1 MIDPARI
8 PSRVDTLVSAPVPA
22 ADAEAEALVARLLDS
37 MSVRDK
43 AAQLVMPW
51 LPGNYAAFDDETF
64 AREQRWVDSLHVG
77 AVLISVGSPLDV
89 AVKLNDLQR
98 RSPLPLLVAADLEA
112 GTSVRL
118 NGGTPFPSN
127 MGVGAAGGERD
138 AYDMGRI
145 TAIEARA
152 VGIHL
157 AFAPVADVNSNPA
170 NPIINTRSFGE
181 DPRAVGR
188 LVAAQVRGMQDYGL
202 LATVKHFP
210 GHGDTETDSHLAMPS
225 IASGW
230 PRLDSIEMVPFR
242 AAVDAGVTAVMSAH
256 IALPALDGGRI
267 RPATLVPAIL
277 TGILRDSLHFRGLI
291 ATDALNMAGLGG
303 ASGAAE
309 SSVLAFLAGADLF
322 VQPADPVTVIDAIAR
337 SVASGRISAE
347 RLDSSVSRVL
357 LLKARLGLFARRT
370 VSLDSIPIAVG
381 RAASLATAQD
391 IAARA
396 LVLVK
401 DSAGTVDRLRR
412 GGQRIGYVSYVE
424 DIPWSAGTTLP
435 TELRTRGFP
444 VTAFRLYPNSGAA
457 SYDSARATLQRGQ
470 VAIIAASVRAT
481 AWRGTITMPDSL
493 AALITQS
500 AAARPTVLVSLGS
513 PYLINQTPSVTSY
526 LLAWA
531 GNAVTE
537 RAVADAL
544 AGQAPITGRLPIS
557 LPPAFLLGFGLQ
569 RPPACSGSPHC

>member
-1 MIDPARI
+1 M
-8 PSRVDTLVSAPVPA
+8 SAPVPA
-22 ADAEAEALVARLLDS
+22 ADAEAEALVARLLAS
-37 MSVRDK
+37 LSVRDK

-51 LPGNYAAFDDETF
+51 LPGNYTAFDDETF

-112 GTSVRL
+112 GTSIRL

-145 TAIEARA
+145 TALEARA

-210 GHGDTETDSHLAMPS
+210 GHGDTESDSHLTIPS

-322 VQPADPVTVIDAIAR
+322 VQPADPATVIDAIAR

-381 RAASLATAQD
+381 RAASLATARD

-412 GGQRIGYVSYVE
+412 GAQRIGYVSYVE

-444 VTAFRLYPNSGAA
+444 VTAFRLYPNSGPA

-470 VAIIAASVRAT
+470 VAIIAASVRAA

-513 PYLINQTPSVTSY
+513 PYLINQTPSVSSY

-557 LPPAFLLGFGLQ
+557 LPPAFPFGFGLQ
-569 RPPACSGSPHC
+569 RPPACSGSPRC